1 MKASEVRELSAD
13 EMRRKVDELEEELF
27 NLKFQL
33 EIGQLENSAKLKQ
46 TKRDIARVRTIIR
59 QRELEP
65 EQQEE

>member
-13 EMRRKVDELEEELF
+13 EMHRKVDELEEELF

>member
-46 TKRDIARVRTIIR
+46 TKREIARVRTIIR
-59 QRELEP
+59 ER
-65 EQQEE
+65 

>member
-13 EMRRKVDELEEELF
+13 EMRRKVGELEEELF

-33 EIGQLENSAKLKQ
+33 EIGQLENSAKLTQ
-46 TKRDIARVRTIIR
+46 TKREIARVRTIIR
-59 QRELEP
+59 ERELEP